1 MSVRGEDMPI
11 LKQRPTPSSAPG
23 DAPYASYVVTLL
35 AAVYA
40 LNIADRYVMSVLIEP
55 IRAELHLT
63 DSAIGFLTG
72 VSLAFFYVIAGLP
85 MAALADRTNRV
96 RLIAASLAAWSLFTA
111 LCGVTRTYWQLLLA
125 RVLVGVGEAGGTP
138 PSGSLISDFFGWR
151 RRAFALSLYS
161 LGAAVGSMIGA
172 GAGYVAETWGWRT
185 TFFLLGIPG
194 LLLAAVLLLTVRE
207 PVRGRLDGAAT
218 APAPDRARL
227 TDLFTYIAASPSIR
241 HCLAGSFL
249 YCLWAWGLL
258 WWTPS
263 FLVRSMHM
271 TLTEA
276 GRTLALIH
284 GIGGT
289 AVLLGTSAI
298 MRVLQNRSPR
308 SVPNFIALACL
319 CGTPPALVVYT
330 TDSPM
335 IATIALWVFVPITY
349 AVFGPPYSL
358 MQNLFPPHMR
368 AQGLAMLM
376 IASNVG
382 NLIVAPQL
390 IGVASDA
397 LAARYGADSLRMA
410 LVPLTLVGLW
420 AAFHWWRSGRG
431 IEDAVVRAGNALA
444 VS

>member
-1 MSVRGEDMPI
+1 MAIAQS
-11 LKQRPTPSSAPG
+11 RPAPTAQSG
-23 DAPYASYVVTLL
+23 DAPYASYVVTML

-55 IRAELHLT
+55 IRTDLHLT

-72 VSLAFFYVIAGLP
+72 VSLAFFYVTAGLP

-111 LCGVTRTYWQLLLA
+111 LCGITRTYWQLLLA

-185 TFFLLGIPG
+185 TFFLLGVPG
-194 LLLAAVLLLTVRE
+194 LVLAVILVLTIRE
-207 PVRGRLDGAAT
+207 PVRGRLDGKAAPVPARAQLPELFAFIRSS
-218 APAPDRARL
+218 AP
-227 TDLFTYIAASPSIR
+227 IR
-241 HCLAGSFL
+241 HCLAASFL

-271 TLTEA
+271 SLTDA

-289 AVLLGTSAI
+289 AVLLTTSAV
-298 MRVLQNRSPR
+298 MKVLQNRSPQA
-308 SVPNFIALACL
+308 VPNFIALACI
-319 CGTPPALVVYT
+319 CGTPAAILAFTTTSPAT
-330 TDSPM
+330 
-335 IATIALWVFVPITY
+335 ATIALWVFVPITY

-390 IGVASDA
+390 IGFASDA
-397 LAARYGADSLRMA
+397 LAARYGTESLRMA
-410 LVPLTLVGLW
+410 LTPLTLVGLW
-420 AAFHWWRSGRG
+420 SAFHWWRSGRG
-431 IEDAVVRAGNALA
+431 IEQAVERAGNALTPG
-444 VS
+444 

>member
-1 MSVRGEDMPI
+1 
-11 LKQRPTPSSAPG
+11 
-23 DAPYASYVVTLL
+23 
-35 AAVYA
+35 
-40 LNIADRYVMSVLIEP
+40 MSVLIEP
-55 IRAELHLT
+55 IRTDLHLT

-72 VSLAFFYVIAGLP
+72 VSLAFFYVTAGLP

-111 LCGVTRTYWQLLLA
+111 LCGITRTYWQLLLA

-185 TFFLLGIPG
+185 TFFLLGVPG
-194 LLLAAVLLLTVRE
+194 LVLAVILVLTIRE
-207 PVRGRLDGAAT
+207 PVRGRLDGKAAPVPARAQLPELFAFIRSS
-218 APAPDRARL
+218 AP
-227 TDLFTYIAASPSIR
+227 IR
-241 HCLAGSFL
+241 HCLAASFL

-271 TLTEA
+271 SLTDA

-289 AVLLGTSAI
+289 AVLLTTSAV
-298 MRVLQNRSPR
+298 MKVLQNRSPQA
-308 SVPNFIALACL
+308 VPNFIALACI
-319 CGTPPALVVYT
+319 CGTPAAILAFTTTSPAT
-330 TDSPM
+330 
-335 IATIALWVFVPITY
+335 ATIALWVFVPITY

-390 IGVASDA
+390 IGFASDA
-397 LAARYGADSLRMA
+397 LAARYGTESLRMA
-410 LVPLTLVGLW
+410 LTPLTLVGLW
-420 AAFHWWRSGRG
+420 SAFHWWRSGRG
-431 IEDAVVRAGNALA
+431 IEQAVERAGNALTPG
-444 VS
+444 